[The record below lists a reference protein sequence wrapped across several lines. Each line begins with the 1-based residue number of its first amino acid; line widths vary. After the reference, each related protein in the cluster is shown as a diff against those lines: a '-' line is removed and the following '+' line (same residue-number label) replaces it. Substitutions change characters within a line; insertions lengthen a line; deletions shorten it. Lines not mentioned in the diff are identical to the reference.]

1 MGQISIFLIFYQA
14 SGKQSI
20 RETIIALFCRTFVFT
35 KTIFPMLNEKLVLFL
50 KIIILSHSMLS
61 QWKLYKQG

>member
-20 RETIIALFCRTFVFT
+20 RETIIALFCTFVFT

-50 KIIILSHSMLS
+50 KIIILCHSMLS